1 MGGREARLR
10 GCDLLNAVLVRI
22 FFDVSDVG
30 SKLVGVLTRCRWIY
44 TSTLAY
50 VVDANPGR
58 SCSAVATNSS
68 FRGTLA
74 FVSTMVAVPLQDAV
88 GDGWLYTGFAGL
100 LVVMELLIVLVQ
112 RKGASWREQSA

>member
-1 MGGREARLR
+1 MYA
-10 GCDLLNAVLVRI
+10 C
-22 FFDVSDVG
+22 
-30 SKLVGVLTRCRWIY
+30 
-44 TSTLAY
+44 TLAY

-58 SCSAVATNSS
+58 SSSAVATNSS

-100 LVVMELLIVLVQ
+100 VVVMELLIVLVL
-112 RKGASWREQSA
+112 RKGVSWREQCA